1 MLQPTISQTIKLKKK
16 IENAIKMLTTL
27 QQNKTNLYVFTL
39 IIYQLEIFLITFL
52 EIWKW
57 FNWYLSRLSLIIIYF
72 LFLEKYS
79 EISLIKKKV
88 LQLFQKFI
96 FNKCN
101 GRRKRRWQSCK
112 MKYIF
117 FRNFRCPW
125 DSTFHSYDFPLT
137 GFRLVCPAYLHFPC
151 GTNST
156 VLQYDMCH
164 VSELIASGSNIWW
177 NLAAQI

>member
-27 QQNKTNLYVFTL
+27 QQNKTNLYIFTL
-39 IIYQLEIFLITFL
+39 IIYQLDIFLITFL

-112 MKYIF
+112 MKHIF
-117 FRNFRCPW
+117 FVILDAPEI
-125 DSTFHSYDFPLT
+125 PLSIHT
-137 GFRLVCPAYLHFPC
+137 ISRWP
-151 GTNST
+151 
-156 VLQYDMCH
+156 
-164 VSELIASGSNIWW
+164 VSV
-177 NLAAQI
+177 